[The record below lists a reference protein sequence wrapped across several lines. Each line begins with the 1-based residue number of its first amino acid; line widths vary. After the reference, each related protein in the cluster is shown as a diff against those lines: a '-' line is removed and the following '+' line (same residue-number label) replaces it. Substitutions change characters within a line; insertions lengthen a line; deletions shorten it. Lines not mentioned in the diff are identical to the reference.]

1 MILFWTICAAL
12 LLAAILFIV
21 IPLWRKSSSNNDVL
35 RDAANLGILRD
46 QSTELE
52 VDLRNGLLTQEAY
65 EQGKSELQARLLDE
79 VKISEQ
85 PPAKAPRNPAK
96 VLAIVLAVAM
106 PLFTVPVYMAIGNTK
121 ALLPQEQQNA
131 AAGDGIIRTEE
142 GLQDLVKELKD
153 KPENPNGWY
162 MLARSYIEMKRYEEA
177 AKAYE
182 ELVKLVPDEAQLWAN
197 YADVYAMAHGK
208 TLQSPEVAKMLE
220 QALLLDPNN
229 ISALALS
236 GSVGMERGD
245 YVMALTHWQKLYG
258 LLQPGSQDS
267 ERFKVSIQ
275 RARDLLAAQPGGKKK
290 LAQLPFDATPKQAQA
305 TASAAAANPAAA
317 VTGKVTLSKALA
329 GKASPDDTVFIL
341 ARAAQGPPMPLA
353 VFRKQVKD
361 LPMEFTLDDSMA
373 MRPEMKLSGFD
384 QVVVVAR
391 VSKSGQGGRAQPGDL
406 EGKSAAIKPGTKGLN
421 IVIDSVVP

>member
-1 MILFWTICAAL
+1 MILFWILSAAL
-12 LLAAILFIV
+12 LLVAIIFIAV
-21 IPLWRKSSSNNDVL
+21 PLWRKSASNNDVL

-46 QSTELE
+46 QSQELE

-65 EQGKSELQARLLDE
+65 EQGKSELQSRLLEE
-79 VKISEQ
+79 VKTSEQ
-85 PPAKAPRNPAK
+85 PVKPPRNPAK
-96 VLAIVLAVAM
+96 VLAIVMAVLL
-106 PLFTVPVYMAIGNTK
+106 PLFTVPVYMKLGNTK
-121 ALLPQEQQNA
+121 AMLSPQEQSA
-131 AAGDGIIRTEE
+131 ATGDGIIRTEE
-142 GLQDLVKELKD
+142 GLQELASELQD
-153 KPENPNGWY
+153 NPDNANGWFI
-162 MLARSYIEMKRYEEA
+162 LARSYIEMKRYEEG

-197 YADVYAMAHGK
+197 YADVYAMAHGR

-220 QALLLDPNN
+220 QALALDPNN
-229 ISALALS
+229 ITALALT

-245 YVMALTHWQKLYG
+245 YVMAIENWQKLYG
-258 LLQPGSQDS
+258 FLQPGSPDAQQ
-267 ERFKVSIQ
+267 FKVSIQ
-275 RARDLLAAQPGGKKK
+275 RARDLLAAQPGGKQK
-290 LAQLPFDATPKQAQA
+290 LAKLPFEEAPQQ
-305 TASAAAANPAAA
+305 AAANPAAA

-329 GKASPDDTVFIL
+329 GKVSPDDTVFIL

-361 LPMEFTLDDSMA
+361 LPMKFTLDDSMA
-373 MRPEMKLSGFD
+373 MRPDMKISGFD